1 MGSWWA
7 CWLRTTRGESG
18 GQLRVP
24 GPPDPPPTTLAPDLP
39 PARFREGRALEV
51 RVSDSIPL
59 SQRGARRLVSV
70 EPTAEQPEPDFRC
83 RRGTFTLLWP
93 SC

>member
-1 MGSWWA
+1 M
-7 CWLRTTRGESG
+7 
-18 GQLRVP
+18 
-24 GPPDPPPTTLAPDLP
+24 
-39 PARFREGRALEV
+39 
-51 RVSDSIPL
+51 SDSIPL

>member
-1 MGSWWA
+1 MSQEGS
-7 CWLRTTRGESG
+7 CGSG
-18 GQLRVP
+18 VA
-24 GPPDPPPTTLAPDLP
+24 PPPIPVPDLP

-51 RVSDSIPL
+51 RVSDCIPL

-70 EPTAEQPEPDFRC
+70 ESTTEQPEPDFRC

-93 SC
+93 SR